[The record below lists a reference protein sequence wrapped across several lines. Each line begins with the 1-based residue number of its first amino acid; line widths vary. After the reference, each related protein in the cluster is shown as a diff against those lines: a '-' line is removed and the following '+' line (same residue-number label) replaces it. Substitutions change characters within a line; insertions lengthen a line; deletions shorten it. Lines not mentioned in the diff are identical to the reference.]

1 MPIDI
6 GVALN
11 PGYSEQQLLAGAL
24 ARRTARLSRRE
35 RIAHGVLGGVYV
47 AVLAVLLLASPAG
60 VPAASPVAA
69 ACVLL
74 AFGFAAVTEFDT
86 ENGVALPTELA
97 FVPLLFA
104 LPPAG
109 VLIAV
114 PAVLVAAKLPNVLRG
129 ELRPARLVAAIGNS
143 WFAVGPVTV
152 LVLGHVD
159 SIHAATPLLLV
170 AALLAQFAAE
180 AGASA
185 VREAL
190 LRGTT
195 LRERFEE
202 LWSCAVDAAL
212 APVGLLV
219 AWTMYGQPWSA
230 AALLPLIGV
239 IAVFARERRARVE
252 GLVELND
259 AYQGMALVLGDVVE
273 HDDGYTGEHCR
284 DVVAL
289 ALAVGDRLGLS
300 ADRRRNLEF
309 AALLHDV
316 GKVAIPK
323 AIINKPGRLDP
334 EEFALVKTHAIEG
347 QRMLDR
353 VGGFMSDVGRIVRWH
368 HERWDGCGYPDGL
381 AGADIPLEARIITCC
396 DSYNAMTTNRA
407 YRDALAP
414 RIALQ
419 ELRDCSGGQFDPV
432 VVAAVLAVVDADAA
446 VPAPPDRPLV
456 VV

>member
-1 MPIDI
+1 
-6 GVALN
+6 
-11 PGYSEQQLLAGAL
+11 
-24 ARRTARLSRRE
+24 
-35 RIAHGVLGGVYV
+35 
-47 AVLAVLLLASPAG
+47 
-60 VPAASPVAA
+60 
-69 ACVLL
+69 
-74 AFGFAAVTEFDT
+74 
-86 ENGVALPTELA
+86 
-97 FVPLLFA
+97 
-104 LPPAG
+104 
-109 VLIAV
+109 
-114 PAVLVAAKLPNVLRG
+114 
-129 ELRPARLVAAIGNS
+129 
-143 WFAVGPVTV
+143 
-152 LVLGHVD
+152 VLGHVD
-159 SIHAATPLLLV
+159 SIHAATPLLLA
-170 AALLAQFAAE
+170 AALLAQFAAD

-185 VREAL
+185 LREAV

-195 LRERFEE
+195 LRERLQE
-202 LWSCAVDAAL
+202 LWICAVDAAL

-219 AWTMYGQPWSA
+219 AWTMDRQPWSA

-239 IAVFARERRARVE
+239 ISVFARERRARVE
-252 GLVELND
+252 SLVELND

-334 EEFALVKTHAIEG
+334 EEFALIKTHTIEG

-368 HERWDGCGYPDGL
+368 HERWDGGGYPDGL
-381 AGADIPLEARIITCC
+381 AGEDIPLEARIITVC

-407 YRDALAP
+407 YREALPP
-414 RIALQ
+414 RVAIQ
-419 ELRDCSGGQFDPV
+419 ELRECSGGQFDPV
-432 VVAAVLAVVDADAA
+432 VVAAVLAVVEAA
-446 VPAPPDRPLV
+446 PAAEPPLV
-456 VV
+456 LT